1 MKNLSLLLLLAS
13 QLAFAGWSKVASDAT
28 TTTYADRD
36 DLQKAGGTVK
46 MWSLVNH
53 KDFQRMVEVGYYS
66 QKARMEYDCQGK
78 RMRSLAQSFHAGAM
92 GEGNV
97 VYSDESLQ
105 GWRSAGP
112 ADEALLRAACE

>member
-1 MKNLSLLLLLAS
+1 MRKHLLLLLVAS
-13 QLAFAGWSKVASDAT
+13 CNAFAGWTQVGSNGA

-36 DLQKAGGTVK
+36 TRSKAEGRVR

-66 QKARMEYDCQGK
+66 HKSHAEYDCAGK
-78 RMRSLAQSFHAGAM
+78 RVRGLAQSFHSAAM

-97 VYSDESLQ
+97 VYSDDSVQ
-105 GWRSAGP
+105 DWRSAGP
-112 ADEALLRAACE
+112 ADDALLRAACE